1 MKNVLI
7 TGGAGYIGSHT
18 AVELLNK
25 NYNVIVY
32 DNLSNSS
39 RISIDRVE
47 EITGKKISFYEADI
61 LDKTKLKEV
70 LVNEKIDVLIHCAA
84 LKSVGESV
92 SKPLEYYHNNL
103 TGTLTTLEA
112 MKEVGCKNLIFSS
125 SATVYGNPQSV
136 PITEDFPKGECTNP
150 YGWSKSMMEQI
161 MIDLQKSDPAWKI
174 VLLRYF
180 NPIGAHKSGK
190 IGEDPQ
196 GIPNNLLPYIA
207 QVAVGKLDYLRVFGD
222 DYDTVDGTGV
232 RDYIHVVDL
241 AKGHVCAIDK
251 LDSLDGVSII
261 NLATGNGYSVLEV
274 VKAFEEASGRKVPY
288 KIVGRREGDI
298 AKCFADATK
307 AYKVLGWKA
316 ENGIKEMCEDSW
328 RWQKNNPNG
337 YEERKWNEN

>member
-61 LDKTKLKEV
+61 LDKAKLKEV
-70 LVNEKIDVLIHCAA
+70 LVSEKIDVLIHCAA

-125 SATVYGNPQSV
+125 SATVYGNPKSV

-328 RWQKNNPNG
+328 SWQKNNPNG
-337 YEERKWNEN
+337 YEERK

>member
-1 MKNVLI
+1 MKNILI

-18 AVELLNK
+18 AVELLDK

-61 LDKTKLKEV
+61 LDKDKLKEV

-125 SATVYGNPQSV
+125 SATVYGNPKSV

-161 MIDLQKSDPAWKI
+161 MIDLQKSDPDWKI

-298 AKCFADATK
+298 AKCFADANK
-307 AYKVLGWKA
+307 AYKLLGWKA

-337 YEERKWNEN
+337 YEERK

>member
-25 NYNVIVY
+25 DYNVIIY

-39 RISIDRVE
+39 RISVDRVE

-61 LDKTKLKEV
+61 LDKNKLKEV
-70 LVNEKIDVLIHCAA
+70 LLDEKIDVLIHCAA

-161 MIDLQKSDPAWKI
+161 MIDLQKSDPEWKI

-180 NPIGAHKSGK
+180 NPIGAHKSGR

-251 LDSLDGVSII
+251 LDKLDGVSII

-337 YEERKWNEN
+337 YEERK

>member
-47 EITGKKISFYEADI
+47 EITGKKISFYKADI
-61 LDKTKLKEV
+61 LDKAKLKEV
-70 LVNEKIDVLIHCAA
+70 LVSEKIDVLIHCAA

-125 SATVYGNPQSV
+125 SATVYGNPKSV

-161 MIDLQKSDPAWKI
+161 MIDLQKSDSAWKI

-207 QVAVGKLDYLRVFGD
+207 QVAIGKLDYLRVFGD

-337 YEERKWNEN
+337 YEERK

>member
-61 LDKTKLKEV
+61 LDKAKLKEV

-125 SATVYGNPQSV
+125 SATVYGNPKSV

-150 YGWSKSMMEQI
+150 YGWSKSMIEQI

-337 YEERKWNEN
+337 YEERK

>member
-18 AVELLNK
+18 AVELINK
-25 NYNVIVY
+25 DYRVVIY

-39 RISIDRVE
+39 KIAVDRVE
-47 EITGKKISFYEADI
+47 EITGKKVKFYKADI
-61 LDKTKLKEV
+61 LDKEKLKEV
-70 LVNEKIDVLIHCAA
+70 LVGEKIDVLIHCAA
-84 LKSVGESV
+84 LKAVGESV
-92 SKPLEYYHNNL
+92 KKPLEYYHNNI

-125 SATVYGNPQSV
+125 SATVYGNPKTV

-161 MIDLQKSDPAWKI
+161 MTDLQKSDPEWKI

-180 NPIGAHKSGK
+180 NPIGAHKSGR

-241 AKGHVCAIDK
+241 AKGHVLAIDK
-251 LDSLDGVSII
+251 LDKLGGVSII
-261 NLATGNGYSVLEV
+261 NLATGKGYSVLEV

-288 KIVGRREGDI
+288 EIVGRREGDI

-307 AYKVLGWKA
+307 AYELLGWKA
-316 ENGIKEMCEDSW
+316 ENGIRQMCEDSW

-337 YEERKWNEN
+337 YEDKE